1 MEKQWEEATKALNEH
16 TLHAQLQDA
25 MAKLTASND
34 EVIRLKKENQII
46 RLENNLVNPA
56 DAAAQKDSD
65 LARESYRR
73 ELDELTAKLKRVERE
88 RAEEIEALKVKNVT
102 LTNEVA
108 TLKVKNLTLTNET
121 KLL

>member
-1 MEKQWEEATKALNEH
+1 MS
-16 TLHAQLQDA
+16 
-25 MAKLTASND
+25 KLTASND
-34 EVIRLKKENQII
+34 EVIKLKKENQII

-88 RAEEIEALKVKNVT
+88 RAEEIETLKVKNVT